1 MASLIHSILHSSCC
15 CVGFVISSSR
25 ISSKIQKIDRK
36 HNDNTI
42 IIRHKKHHNS
52 KISFSPLSRKHS
64 SSYQTSLLSNF
75 YKTHEVDVA
84 KTWFELSSSSKKPDE
99 YENFVRISKSFTEFL
114 TQSSSTKLPAL
125 LLQYLNLRQSQGSTR
140 ESVFSDLKLFQKAV
154 ETIASKSN
162 FELPEDRT

>member
-1 MASLIHSILHSSCC
+1 MTTPLDTKKISIQN
-15 CVGFVISSSR
+15 F
-25 ISSKIQKIDRK
+25 
-36 HNDNTI
+36 
-42 IIRHKKHHNS
+42 
-52 KISFSPLSRKHS
+52 SFSPLSRKHS
-64 SSYQTSLLSNF
+64 SSYQSLCLLNF

-140 ESVFSDLKLFQKAV
+140 ESVFSDLKLFEALTGGFWKNRV
-154 ETIASKSN
+154 KIRKNCNVWEERLKKSSSWS
-162 FELPEDRT
+162 LSSSVS

>member
-1 MASLIHSILHSSCC
+1 MS
-15 CVGFVISSSR
+15 VSSSR
-25 ISSKIQKIDRK
+25 HLVSRQRYKRSIENTMTTPSSLDTKNITIQ
-36 HNDNTI
+36 NF
-42 IIRHKKHHNS
+42 
-52 KISFSPLSRKHS
+52 SFSPLSRKHS

>member
-1 MASLIHSILHSSCC
+1 MTTPSLDTK
-15 CVGFVISSSR
+15 
-25 ISSKIQKIDRK
+25 KITVQ
-36 HNDNTI
+36 NF
-42 IIRHKKHHNS
+42 
-52 KISFSPLSRKHS
+52 SFSPLSRKHS
-64 SSYQTSLLSNF
+64 SSYQSLCLLNF

-114 TQSSSTKLPAL
+114 TQPSSTKLPAL
-125 LLQYLNLRQSQGSTR
+125 LQQYLNLRQSQGSTR

-154 ETIASKSN
+154 ETIASESN